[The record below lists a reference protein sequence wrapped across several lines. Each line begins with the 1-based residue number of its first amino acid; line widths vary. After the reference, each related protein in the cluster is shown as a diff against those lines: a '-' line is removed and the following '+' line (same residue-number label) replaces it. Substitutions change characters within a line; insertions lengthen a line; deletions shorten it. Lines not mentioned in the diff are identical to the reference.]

1 MSTTWIIVAL
11 GLVGLVTALSTPQPR
26 LRLPVQ
32 VVRARWSPW
41 FLALLSIG
49 SAAFVWG
56 SPTVAVGGPVALLM
70 FFSAASRLKSRS
82 SRQRMQRALPGFTDD
97 LAQQLRSG
105 SSLSG
110 SLVRV
115 ANDTPDLA
123 LALRPVLHGLAAG
136 DRLEAA
142 LQRVGSDDEALRLV
156 LVTIGLLAA
165 TGGPAA
171 DTIERMGENV
181 RSVVAGQE
189 EAKALAGQGTAS
201 AVVLA
206 VLPAL
211 FALLA
216 GLSDE
221 ALAQFYVFEW
231 AGAACVTASVLLSG
245 ASWFWMDALLWG
257 KS

>member
-1 MSTTWIIVAL
+1 MTGAWIVFVVAL
-11 GLVGLVTALSTPQPR
+11 GGVVIALSTPQPR
-26 LRLPVQ
+26 LRLPVKT
-32 VVRARWSPW
+32 VRARWSPW
-41 FLALLSIG
+41 LLSILLIE

-56 SPTVAVGGPVALLM
+56 SPTAALAGPVALVMSLR
-70 FFSAASRLKSRS
+70 AASRLQNRS
-82 SRQRMQRALPGFTDD
+82 SLQRMQRALPGFTDD

-105 SSLSG
+105 SSLPG

-115 ANDTPDLA
+115 ANNTPDLS
-123 LALRPVLHGLAAG
+123 LALRPVLQGLAAG

-142 LQRVGSDDEALRLV
+142 LQRVGSNDEALRLV

-171 DTIERMGENV
+171 DTIERVGENV

-216 GLSDE
+216 GLSDQ
-221 ALAQFYVFEW
+221 ALAEFYVFEW
-231 AGAACVTASVLLSG
+231 AGAACVTASVLLTG

-257 KS
+257 KG

>member
-1 MSTTWIIVAL
+1 M
-11 GLVGLVTALSTPQPR
+11 
-26 LRLPVQ
+26 
-32 VVRARWSPW
+32 
-41 FLALLSIG
+41 LLLG
-49 SAAFVWG
+49 SAAIVWG
-56 SPTVAVGGPVALLM
+56 SPTVGLGGPVALAM
-70 FFSAASRLKSRS
+70 FFGAARRSQSRS
-82 SRQRMQRALPGFTDD
+82 SLQRMQRALPGFTDD

-115 ANDTPDLA
+115 ANDTPDLS
-123 LALRPVLHGLAAG
+123 LALGPVLQGLAAG
-136 DRLEAA
+136 DRLDAA

-221 ALAQFYVFEW
+221 ALAQFYVSEW
-231 AGAACVTASVLLSG
+231 GGAVCVTASMLLSG